1 MLQTSRKRE
10 RFRRGHRGKE
20 FRAAEEYRH
29 GFSATE
35 KKPDNHL

>member
-1 MLQTSRKRE
+1 MLQTSRK
-10 RFRRGHRGKE
+10 GKGLGE
-20 FRAAEEYRH
+20 VIKELRAAEEYRH